1 MRIVVGADHRG
12 YELKDA
18 LVEAL
23 REAGQEVTDSGT
35 HGPEPVD
42 YPDIALAVG
51 EAIREGRAERGVLV
65 CGSGVG
71 AAIAAC
77 KMRGIRAG
85 ICHDTYSAH
94 QGVEHDDMNVL
105 SLGARVVGV
114 ELAREIVMAF
124 VNARFSGEERYV
136 RRLTKVEAMER
147 GDVEAP
153 IAAPSA
159 QGRALT
165 TDG

>member
-1 MRIVVGADHRG
+1 MRIAVGADHRG

-18 LVEAL
+18 VAASL
-23 REAGQEVTDSGT
+23 REGGHDVLDVGTNGPDS
-35 HGPEPVD
+35 VD

-77 KMRGIRAG
+77 KLPGIRAA

-105 SLGARVVGV
+105 VLGGRVIGESVAL
-114 ELAREIVMAF
+114 ELVSAF
-124 VNARFSGEERYV
+124 LDAKFSAEERHQRRLDKVKAIEARFISKG
-136 RRLTKVEAMER
+136 KKA
-147 GDVEAP
+147 
-153 IAAPSA
+153 
-159 QGRALT
+159 
-165 TDG
+165 